1 MQVREDRC
9 QETWKVLVQ
18 GGKLLSEENYPVIK
32 FQWTLSMP
40 YLESPQSHDW
50 LD

>member
-9 QETWKVLVQ
+9 QETWKVLV
-18 GGKLLSEENYPVIK
+18 LEENYPVIK